1 MKLHDWNFLQGRLLN
16 CSFSYFSSYTIE
28 ALLLL
33 ESECYNLV
41 TGVGKKKDF
50 IERMQTKRAPEL
62 SCLRK
67 EFRGGQ
73 KKPAAVI
80 AFFKQDIGKSP

>member
-1 MKLHDWNFLQGRLLN
+1 MGGGWGGARVALFMQVLPKKKKKGRP
-16 CSFSYFSSYTIE
+16 
-28 ALLLL
+28 L